1 MKLSLD
7 KKALFICI
15 LVLVVIRVFI
25 APMKDILTW
34 DVFGYYLYLPSFFL
48 YDDPHLRD
56 LSWVNQLIEQYKTTA
71 TFYQAVHLENG
82 DWVMRYP
89 IGPALLNSPF
99 YFLADMLAEPMGYT
113 RDGFSTPYQTAWT
126 LGALFYACIG
136 LVFSRKV
143 LRFYFSEKT
152 VAAVLIIL
160 TLGTNLIQMATYGNP
175 LAHIFLFGLYALAIH
190 EVAQWKEKIGLWSAL
205 RFGFFAGLI
214 AITRPNEI
222 VILLLPMLWPLH
234 KGIAGALEYYVSN
247 LKAIA
252 ALAAGLVLGGLPQV
266 LYWKWASGQWLFY
279 SYQDPGVGFDFLSP
293 HITEFLFS
301 FRKGWFIY
309 TPLMLLAMLGF
320 PLLYKQQRQLFWPIL
335 GYFVLNL
342 YITASWS
349 NWWYAG
355 GSYSSRSL
363 VSSYLLMAIPMGYS
377 LNWLAQKAKA
387 IRLGVMVL
395 IVLLCALNLFQF
407 WQFQAKVLDGERV
420 TWAYYKAIFLQT
432 ERPANADEL
441 LLVARQ
447 ADPFEVMPEPNNLEE
462 SVLDSLNLTGLPA
475 ERTKTFEDGTTA
487 LILSEADIF
496 SPAMEHAM
504 ESITSQEYAWLRIE
518 AEVYVPDSA
527 ELQTPLLVA
536 HFLHKE
542 QAYRYTTTETK
553 PGTDLKGKGWQKL
566 SLDFMTPEVRS
577 VKDRFKS
584 YLWYRGKGEV
594 YVRSMVVRRFE
605 PTD

>member
-1 MKLSLD
+1 
-7 KKALFICI
+7 
-15 LVLVVIRVFI
+15 
-25 APMKDILTW
+25 MKDILTW

-56 LSWVNQLIEQYKTTA
+56 LSWVNQLMEQYKTTA

-99 YFLADMLAEPMGYT
+99 YFLADVLAEPMGYA

-126 LGALFYACIG
+126 LGALFYACLG
-136 LVFSRKV
+136 LVFSRRV
-143 LRFYFSEKT
+143 LRHYFNEQT
-152 VAAVLIIL
+152 TAAVLLLL

-175 LAHIFLFGLYALAIH
+175 LAHIFLFGLYALAMH
-190 EVAQWKEKIGLWSAL
+190 ELIQWKDKVGIWSAL
-205 RFGFFAGLI
+205 RFGLFAGLI

-222 VILLLPMLWPLH
+222 VILLLPMLWPLYR
-234 KGIAGALEYYVSN
+234 GFSGATTYYLSN
-247 LKAIA
+247 WKAVV
-252 ALAAGLVLGGLPQV
+252 ALAVGVALGGLPQV
-266 LYWKWASGQWLFY
+266 VYWKWASGQWLFY

-293 HITEFLFS
+293 YITEFLFS
-301 FRKGWFIY
+301 FRKGWLVY
-309 TPLMLLAMLGF
+309 TPIMFLAVFGF
-320 PLLYKQQRQLFWPIL
+320 ILLYKKQRQLFWPLL

-363 VSSYLLMAIPMGYS
+363 VSSYLLMALPMGYS
-377 LNWLAQKAKA
+377 LNWLVQKGKG
-387 IRLGVMVL
+387 IRLVSL
-395 IVLLCALNLFQF
+395 SLLVLLSALNLFQF

-432 ERPANADEL
+432 ERPENADEL

-447 ADPFEVMPEPNNLEE
+447 ADPFEVMPEPNKLVA
-462 SVLDSLNLTGLPA
+462 SVLDSINLAKLPA
-475 ERTKTFEDGTTA
+475 ERTKMLDDGTQV
-487 LILSEADIF
+487 LVLSEAEIF

-504 ESITSQEYAWLRIE
+504 ENITAEEYAWLRIE
-518 AEVYVPDSA
+518 AEVLVPDSA

-536 HFLHKE
+536 HFLHKD
-542 QAYRYTTTETK
+542 QPYRYTTTETK
-553 PGTDLKGKGWQKL
+553 PGSEVKGQGWQRI

-577 VKDRFKS
+577 LKDRFKT

-594 YVRSMVVRRFE
+594 YVRSMVVRRYE
-605 PTD
+605 PKD